1 MAAAK
6 SARMNAGMAATLPL
20 PPCSWAILA
29 ACADAAG
36 PGRPLP
42 VSEEVIA
49 DRNRVISSVPKM
61 AKPRLAP

>member
-1 MAAAK
+1 MAEAK
-6 SARMNAGMAATLPL
+6 SARMNAGMAAMLLL

-29 ACADAAG
+29 ASADAAPG
-36 PGRPLP
+36 GRPCA

-49 DRNRVISSVPKM
+49 DRNGVIKTVPRM

>member
-1 MAAAK
+1 MALAK

-36 PGRPLP
+36 PGRPWP

-49 DRNRVISSVPKM
+49 DRNRVISRVPKM